1 MLHICS
7 ASPDKN
13 RNMKTKSSSHKKRKA
28 VTILPDSVHSTALS
42 KPTEHTGIVR
52 LSNMRTGRIVRM
64 GAKAATLLSTKY
76 PTEFKIL

>member
-1 MLHICS
+1 
-7 ASPDKN
+7 
-13 RNMKTKSSSHKKRKA
+13 MKTKNSTRKKTP
-28 VTILPDSVHSTALS
+28 VTIQPDSIRSTAND